1 MLILVRERNLGGGEN
16 VMCLAVIGFSGLNP
30 ITARVVMGD
39 LRRNRIGQEACSSA
53 GSGQGIKIYTKR
65 DWRVWNVLQDESFNP
80 LKQKIFRLKQRYLLQ
95 GALR

>member
-1 MLILVRERNLGGGEN
+1 MCRLGDVVKPLWPNMGGGGECRYAILVRERNLGGGEN

-53 GSGQGIKIYTKR
+53 GSGSGDKNLYKR
-65 DWRVWNVLQDESFNP
+65 GLEGVECFA
-80 LKQKIFRLKQRYLLQ
+80 
-95 GALR
+95 G